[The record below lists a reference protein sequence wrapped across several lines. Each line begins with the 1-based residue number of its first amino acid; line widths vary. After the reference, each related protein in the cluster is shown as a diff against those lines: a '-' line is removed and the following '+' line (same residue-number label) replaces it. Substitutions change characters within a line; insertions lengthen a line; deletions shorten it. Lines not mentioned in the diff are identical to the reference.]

1 VLSVTPIAA
10 LATMKAFSMAV
21 FCVCAV
27 IMLFASPVMSVKTV
41 YGSVGSK
48 ANGAIA
54 EIVKQLKTMSEK
66 SEKDGEEEVDTFKKF
81 ECYNKKVIVNR
92 STWIEAMTDELET
105 ADISIERNNAKQA
118 ECQSKKAQLKKDV
131 ADNEATQ
138 AETTAMRNKSRT
150 TFLAEEKD
158 MTDALQ
164 QLETAFEA
172 LSSNGSSSLLQ
183 IPVTENPVLASLFQ
197 RLRAESKSSQ
207 SGFLAVSSEPG
218 SQSNGVV
225 GILKSTR
232 DTYAQNLKDLQGQE
246 AADKAAHGK
255 FMAKLQD
262 KKQQLEEMKVA
273 ASECIDETSQ
283 QLVTERKFVK
293 NEAAVLQSQKA
304 SKADLEEA
312 LAEKTKIYEDRKL
325 LRSQEDAA
333 ISKAISIL
341 NSDDSFKAFNKVS
354 SSLLQVV
361 GSTGANLM
369 QRNLQVL
376 SYLRSQAQLSKSTRL
391 AQLAVF
397 ISQED
402 PEKPFGKVLQEIA
415 DMKLVIDKEQVS
427 DTKKQASCAKDLK
440 DNKEAL
446 AEQGGIITA
455 QNTKITN
462 AKNLLG
468 SVEDKTGLL
477 NDLKGEIGSKAQLQA
492 SLAEQKASTESRTTE
507 NRDYQQN
514 IADLQVAQNLIKQA
528 VKVLKTY
535 YAKLE
540 LVQQERA
547 DDSSSKAEPTYEE
560 GEFSGQSTGKSSVL
574 KLMQTMLDNTAKA
587 EAQAHKDERTAQA
600 SFETSMRTLT
610 ASEEK
615 LKAAIV
621 DGKKEI
627 AETNLALDESNTAL
641 ADARKQEAATESYLL
656 DIKPSCDFI
665 AANFDKRE
673 ANRVAEKESLDNA
686 IKLLKGTPAYQN
698 S

>member
-10 LATMKAFSMAV
+10 LATMKVFSMAV

-27 IMLFASPVMSVKTV
+27 IMLFASPVTSVKTV

-66 SEKDGEEEVDTFKKF
+66 SEKDGEEEEDTFKKF
-81 ECYNKKVIVNR
+81 ECYNKKVIVNE

-150 TFLAEEKD
+150 AFLAEEKD
-158 MTDALQ
+158 MTNALQ
-164 QLETAFEA
+164 QLGTAFEA

-183 IPVTENPVLASLFQ
+183 IPVENPALASLFQ

-246 AADKAAHGK
+246 AADNASHGK

-262 KKQQLEEMKVA
+262 KNQQLKEMKVA

-283 QLVTERKFVK
+283 QLVIERKFVI
-293 NEAAVLQSQKA
+293 NSAAVLQSQKA
-304 SKADLEEA
+304 SKADLEKA
-312 LAEKTKIYEDRKL
+312 LAEKTKTYEDRKL

-341 NSDDSFKAFNKVS
+341 NSDDAFKAFNKVS

-361 GSTGANLM
+361 GSTGAKLM

-391 AQLAVF
+391 AQLAVL

-427 DTKKQASCAKDLK
+427 DTKKQDSCAKDLK

-446 AEQGGIITA
+446 AEQGGIMTA

-462 AKNLLG
+462 AKKLLG

-560 GEFSGQSTGKSSVL
+560 GEFSDQSTGGSSVL

-641 ADARKQEAATESYLL
+641 ADAQKQKAATEKYLL